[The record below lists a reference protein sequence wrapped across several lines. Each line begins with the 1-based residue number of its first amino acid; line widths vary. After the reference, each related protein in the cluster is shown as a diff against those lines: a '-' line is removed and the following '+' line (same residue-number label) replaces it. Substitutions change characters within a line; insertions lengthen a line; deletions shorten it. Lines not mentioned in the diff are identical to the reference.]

1 MASDKQ
7 EKNIIHEDDDDDD
20 DDEDDDDYKPEYDNL
35 DSGKLLLEN

>member
-20 DDEDDDDYKPEYDNL
+20 DEEDDDYKPEYDNL
-35 DSGKLLLEN
+35 ESGKPLLEN

>member
-20 DDEDDDDYKPEYDNL
+20 EDDDDYKPEYDNL
-35 DSGKLLLEN
+35 ESGKPLLEN

>member
-7 EKNIIHEDDDDDD
+7 EKNIIHEDDDDD